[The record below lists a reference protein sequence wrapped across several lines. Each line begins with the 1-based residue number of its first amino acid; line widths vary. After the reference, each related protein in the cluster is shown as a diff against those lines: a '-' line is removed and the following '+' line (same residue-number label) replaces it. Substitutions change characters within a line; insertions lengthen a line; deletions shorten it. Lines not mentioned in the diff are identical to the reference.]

1 MVVPKTLPTIHKY
14 NVKEILPLPSEII
27 DQSWYGRL
35 TKTNLFKTC
44 ALCDSSTNIEMHHLR
59 KVKDVRA
66 KIANKSASFGQWI
79 GATQRK
85 QIPLCQ
91 YHHSL
96 YHAGKLL
103 SYELAQIAKY
113 NDNLSSYVAKDKE

>member
-1 MVVPKTLPTIHKY
+1 
-14 NVKEILPLPSEII
+14 
-27 DQSWYGRL
+27 
-35 TKTNLFKTC
+35 
-44 ALCDSSTNIEMHHLR
+44 MHHLR

-66 KIANKSASFGQWI
+66 KMANKTASFKQWM
-79 GATQRK
+79 GATLRK

-103 SYELAQIAKY
+103 SYELTQIAKY
-113 NDNLSSYVAKDKE
+113 NENLSKYVASDE

>member
-1 MVVPKTLPTIHKY
+1 
-14 NVKEILPLPSEII
+14 
-27 DQSWYGRL
+27 
-35 TKTNLFKTC
+35 
-44 ALCDSSTNIEMHHLR
+44 MHHLR

-66 KIANKSASFGQWI
+66 KIANKSASFEQWV

-96 YHAGKLL
+96 YHKGKLL
-103 SYELAQIAKY
+103 SSELNQIAKY
-113 NDNLSSYVAKDKE
+113 NDNMSKYIVADKNK